1 MMSAGG
7 LHGVIGIKE
16 QRSQAAD
23 GAAEG
28 LRNHFFEPVGRDDF
42 KVVVERAQDDTLCR
56 GRGVQARLGV
66 TPRGGLMGRKPVRGM
81 AGGISPAKR

>member
-42 KVVVERAQDDTLCR
+42 KVVVERA
-56 GRGVQARLGV
+56 
-66 TPRGGLMGRKPVRGM
+66 
-81 AGGISPAKR
+81 